1 MAIELR
7 VHGVSGS
14 PVEAELDRPWVG
26 QVAGDGDSGFYR
38 PRPEIGG
45 TTGPG
50 GAVLEGYRWGSLT
63 SGAAARAL
71 WLLLLPFMLANLAL
85 WLRPIDQSGSAASG
99 AAHDPDR
106 SPSKGSPGAYRTIV
120 RIFAATAS
128 NPLTIASWAAI
139 FSAASVGHVADTTAD
154 AAALLVGIGVGSFA
168 WFAVLSTVTGRL
180 IRRRV
185 SPRALRT
192 ADIISGSGIAAF
204 GLLLGWRTARSAQ

>member
-85 WLRPIDQSGSAASG
+85 LLRPPNKA
-99 AAHDPDR
+99 R
-106 SPSKGSPGAYRTIV
+106 PGAYRTIV
-120 RIFAATAS
+120 RIFAAPGTATFV
-128 NPLTIASWAAI
+128 L
-139 FSAASVGHVADTTAD
+139 
-154 AAALLVGIGVGSFA
+154 ALAG
-168 WFAVLSTVTGRL
+168 LSLDLGGRQCA
-180 IRRRV
+180 
-185 SPRALRT
+185 PP
-192 ADIISGSGIAAF
+192 DH
-204 GLLLGWRTARSAQ
+204 